1 MSGHSKWANIKHKK
15 AKMDAQKGKLYTKLS
30 KMIIV
35 AVREGGPDPNANS
48 KLRDLIEKAKEAN
61 MPNENIMR
69 AIKRGSGEL
78 GGENV
83 EHVMYEGYG
92 PGGVAIML
100 SAMTDNRN
108 RTASEIRHLFDKY
121 GGNLGEA
128 GCVAWMFEKKGLIL
142 IEKNERTNV
151 DDIMMIAIEAGAEDI
166 QEQEDSLE
174 ITTSTENY
182 EQVKK
187 ALTDNNIVLSSAEI
201 TYLPKSTVEVSGKD
215 AEMLEKLLDVL
226 EDHDDV
232 EEVYSNYES
241 K

>member
-166 QEQEDSLE
+166 QEQEDSIE

-187 ALTDNNIVLSSAEI
+187 ALKDNNIVLSSAEI

-232 EEVYSNYES
+232 EEVYSNYDS

>member
-166 QEQEDSLE
+166 QEQEDSIE

-226 EDHDDV
+226 EEHDDV